1 MRKKTHI
8 CNKMAFMYIETSA
21 ACVVFVGFVT
31 SEVTSMK
38 GVIAEAQTKGFP
50 FFTFLNRF
58 EKINCEK
65 HVRFSNTAELIKHST
80 AKNTASI

>member
-1 MRKKTHI
+1 
-8 CNKMAFMYIETSA
+8 
-21 ACVVFVGFVT
+21 
-31 SEVTSMK
+31 MK

-65 HVRFSNTAELIKHST
+65 HVRFSNTDELIKHSI